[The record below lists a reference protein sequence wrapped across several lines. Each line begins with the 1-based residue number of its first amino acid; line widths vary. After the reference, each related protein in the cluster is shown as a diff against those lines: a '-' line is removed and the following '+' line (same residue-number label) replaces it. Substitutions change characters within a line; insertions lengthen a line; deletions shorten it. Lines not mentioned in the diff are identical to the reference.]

1 MKKSLLLLFFLCFLN
16 TLFAQESPNTINTNG
31 TYEYDF
37 APTYTSSMIVSLNNV
52 YYDAQTVSLEE
63 LKKTYKDKLGQAGL
77 DTSKLKEDPLSYA
90 LMGYEKD
97 GIILTYTTDSLEEMQ
112 NFLLVKSMGVSRS
125 ETSMKARLTDSQMAD
140 YAHKAYENAKQKAEA
155 IAKKI
160 GRSVGKVIYISDGN
174 NEEIN
179 ESLYYGN
186 AIKKRT
192 YYLNASFELL

>member
-37 APTYTSSMIVSLNNV
+37 APTYTSSMIISLNNV

-63 LKKTYKDKLGQAGL
+63 LKKTYLDKLGQAGL

>member
-1 MKKSLLLLFFLCFLN
+1 MKKTIILLLSLCFFNSLLG
-16 TLFAQESPNTINTNG
+16 QETQNTINTNG

-52 YYDAQTVSLEE
+52 YYDTQIVSLDE
-63 LKKTYKDKLGQAGL
+63 LKKTYTDKLKQAGL
-77 DTSKLKEDPLSYA
+77 DTSKLKEDSLSYA

-97 GIILTYTTDSLEEMQ
+97 GTILTYTTDSLEEMQ
-112 NFLLVKSMGVSRS
+112 NFLEVRSMGVSRS
-125 ETSMKARLTDSQMAD
+125 ETSMKATLTDGQMAD
-140 YAHKAYENAKQKAEA
+140 YAQKAYENAKQRAEA

-160 GRSVGKVIYISDGN
+160 GRSVGKVVYISDGN
-174 NEEIN
+174 NPEIN

-186 AIKKRT
+186 AVKKRT

>member
-16 TLFAQESPNTINTNG
+16 ILFAQESPNTINTNG

-63 LKKTYKDKLGQAGL
+63 LKKTYLDKLRQAGL

>member
-16 TLFAQESPNTINTNG
+16 TLFAQENPNTINTNG

-37 APTYTSSMIVSLNNV
+37 APTYTSSMIISLNNV

-63 LKKTYKDKLGQAGL
+63 LKKTYLDKLRQAGL

-97 GIILTYTTDSLEEMQ
+97 GIILTYTTDSLEEIQ
-112 NFLLVKSMGVSRS
+112 NFLLVMSMGVSRS

-186 AIKKRT
+186 AVKKRT

>member
-1 MKKSLLLLFFLCFLN
+1 
-16 TLFAQESPNTINTNG
+16 
-31 TYEYDF
+31 
-37 APTYTSSMIVSLNNV
+37 
-52 YYDAQTVSLEE
+52 
-63 LKKTYKDKLGQAGL
+63 
-77 DTSKLKEDPLSYA
+77 
-90 LMGYEKD
+90 
-97 GIILTYTTDSLEEMQ
+97 
-112 NFLLVKSMGVSRS
+112 
-125 ETSMKARLTDSQMAD
+125 MKARLTDSQMAD

>member
-1 MKKSLLLLFFLCFLN
+1 MKKTIILLLSLCFFNSLLG
-16 TLFAQESPNTINTNG
+16 QETQNTINTNG

-52 YYDAQTVSLEE
+52 YYDTQIVSLDE
-63 LKKTYKDKLGQAGL
+63 LKKTYTDKLKQAGL
-77 DTSKLKEDPLSYA
+77 DTSKLKEDTLSYA

-97 GIILTYTTDSLEEMQ
+97 GTILTYTTDSLEEMQ
-112 NFLLVKSMGVSRS
+112 NFLEVRSMGVSRS
-125 ETSMKARLTDSQMAD
+125 ETSMKATLTDGQMAD
-140 YAHKAYENAKQKAEA
+140 YAQKAYENAKQRAEA

-160 GRSVGKVIYISDGN
+160 GRSVGKVVYISDGN
-174 NEEIN
+174 NPEIN

-186 AIKKRT
+186 AVKKRT